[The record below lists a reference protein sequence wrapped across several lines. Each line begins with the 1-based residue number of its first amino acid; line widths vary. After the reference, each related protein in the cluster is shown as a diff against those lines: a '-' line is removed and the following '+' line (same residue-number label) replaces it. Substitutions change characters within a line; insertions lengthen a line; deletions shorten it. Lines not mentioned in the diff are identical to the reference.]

1 MTLKIKKGEH
11 NSLSVGCASCLSSHE
26 DCGEEANDFT
36 GRHLTLWLLRGDQGL
51 FKGHMDSDQSGLV
64 VYPLF
69 FFFGCAGSSTA
80 AHCLSLAATIESYSL
95 LQYMGLSLP

>member
-36 GRHLTLWLLRGDQGL
+36 GRHLTHWLLRGDQGL
-51 FKGHMDSDQSGLV
+51 LRATWTVTNQVWLSI
-64 VYPLF
+64 PF

-80 AHCLSLAATIESYSL
+80 AHGLSLAATVESYSL